1 MTPPPA
7 LLDTDVL
14 SAIMRGQPT
23 ALARAEVYLASHRW
37 FTLSVITRYEVLRGL
52 YAKRAAVQI
61 AAFDRLCAASDVLGL
76 TESIVVRAATIY
88 GDLHRQGALIS
99 DADILIAAS
108 ALENGLTV
116 ISNNESHFARIPGL
130 PVDNWLKE

>member
-7 LLDTDVL
+7 LLNTDVL
-14 SAIMRGQPT
+14 SAIMRRQP
-23 ALARAEVYLASHRW
+23 
-37 FTLSVITRYEVLRGL
+37 
-52 YAKRAAVQI
+52 
-61 AAFDRLCAASDVLGL
+61 
-76 TESIVVRAATIY
+76 TIY

-130 PVDNWLKE
+130 LVDNWLKE